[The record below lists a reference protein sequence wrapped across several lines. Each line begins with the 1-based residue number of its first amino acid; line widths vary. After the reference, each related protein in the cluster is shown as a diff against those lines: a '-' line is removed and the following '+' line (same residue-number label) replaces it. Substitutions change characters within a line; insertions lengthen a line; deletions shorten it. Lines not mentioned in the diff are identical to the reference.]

1 MFRRIAG
8 RRVVMGAI
16 GVLVAVGVLSIS
28 YASSWSS
35 SAAVTKRPP
44 AGPPSGAPHS
54 LPARLSAPKT
64 STAADGKFFI
74 DLAQADPNLAS
85 YVDARGNVALRALL
99 TDGSAFCAFLHNGG
113 GVDNAMTSVVI
124 GARSV
129 EPQTHLPMTV
139 ATFNAIDA
147 VALLTLCPTE
157 QTLLPRAD
165 QARIRKLGE
174 AL

>member
-1 MFRRIAG
+1 
-8 RRVVMGAI
+8 MGAV
-16 GVLVAVGVLSIS
+16 GLLVAVGVLSIS
-28 YASSWSS
+28 FAGGRFS
-35 SAAVTKRPP
+35 SAAVVAKHPP
-44 AGPPSGAPHS
+44 VAQTSGAGRS
-54 LPARLSAPKT
+54 LPARLSPPKT
-64 STAADGKFFI
+64 STAADAKFFT
-74 DLAQADPNLAS
+74 DLARTDPDLAS
-85 YVDARGNVALRALL
+85 YVDSKGNVALRALL
-99 TDGSAFCAFLHNGG
+99 TDGSAFCAFLRTGA
-113 GVDNAMTSVVI
+113 GVDSAMTSVVI